1 MYYLNPELLLY
12 FIVHKKQELLYFMF
26 LNLILERPFTDIQG
40 RITPE
45 TDCFACVISSHG
57 MEGQAKVRGHGTRE
71 PYVRTE
77 HFIHT
82 KDGVVRTTEL
92 LELFNDRYCRNLRG
106 KPRMFFI
113 QVL

>member
-1 MYYLNPELLLY
+1 
-12 FIVHKKQELLYFMF
+12 MF
-26 LNLILERPFTDIQG
+26 LYLILERPFTEIQQ
-40 RITPE
+40 RIIPE

-57 MEGQAKVRGHGTRE
+57 MEGHAKVRGQGKND

-77 HFIHT
+77 HFIYT

-92 LELFNDRYCRNLRG
+92 LEPFNDRHCLNLRG